1 MNLMR
6 EEPREDGLATPT
18 AIVLVVDDERRSL
31 ESPRRV
37 LNIEFSPSRNTAM
50 R

>member
-18 AIVLVVDDERRSL
+18 AIVLVVDDEKRSL
-31 ESPRRV
+31 EFPVGAS
-37 LNIEFSPSRNTAM
+37 
-50 R
+50 